1 MQVLTTLG
9 VDGCDQLDDD
19 DGDATLLIHKDT
31 ELEAAFDEDGTMPDP
46 ENTTN

>member
-1 MQVLTTLG
+1 MQVLTMLG

-19 DGDATLLIHKDT
+19 DGDATLLIHKDP
-31 ELEAAFDEDGTMPDP
+31 EVAFDEDGTMPDP